1 MVSLIFIL
9 QKKNESLFYNK
20 VTILSTN
27 KIRSIYNTT
36 PVEEQHTTNQWRYHQ
51 SRAYT
56 QIKSILIHIWDL
68 LKSITEMNMKII
80 TASVI
85 EIQLQKIHTLVTEG
99 IEAERL
105 SFSKLL
111 PKQRLI
117 EICILVGCCRT
128 KKKTNYISEAIDK
141 HYKL

>member
-1 MVSLIFIL
+1 
-9 QKKNESLFYNK
+9 
-20 VTILSTN
+20 
-27 KIRSIYNTT
+27 
-36 PVEEQHTTNQWRYHQ
+36 
-51 SRAYT
+51 
-56 QIKSILIHIWDL
+56 
-68 LKSITEMNMKII
+68 MKII